1 MIFRDSQRVHF
12 ERLHF
17 EMIQTQIFVKIMGCL
32 PDLPRVGE
40 NVVEHL
46 EQLAGLDLQESFRVL
61 VVVSLPPLLHLLLVP
76 GKVTQT
82 HLRYVAKQHYEMAHA
97 IDIVISP

>member
-1 MIFRDSQRVHF
+1 MIP
-12 ERLHF
+12 
-17 EMIQTQIFVKIMGCL
+17 ITIFVEIKECL

-76 GKVTQT
+76 GKVAQVF
-82 HLRYVAKQHYEMAHA
+82 LYC
-97 IDIVISP
+97 